1 MNETAA
7 RQVWLARSCETAPPF
22 PGWTDEDRLWADQA
36 AARRVGEGATPES
49 FVVQRSA
56 LVSERLEARDATV
69 RRVQRSVSWRPWIGP
84 MVVAAAL
91 VAGLATDALS
101 AGTRINVLAPPLLGV
116 LAWNLAVYGL
126 LAARALSA
134 LAAGRSLRRG
144 WLTRVVSRLG
154 RGGLG
159 HGGRGSAS
167 GGTVASRFLGDWLSA
182 SAPLNGARA
191 AAVLHAAA
199 AALAI
204 GLLAGLYLRGLAFEY
219 RAGWDSTFL
228 GPSAV
233 RRLLGIVLGPAS
245 AVTGIALP
253 DVPGV
258 ASIRFSAGPG
268 ENAAR
273 WIHLYAATVLLF
285 VGLPRTLLALR
296 AAWQAHRLAREFPI
310 PSDDAYVRS
319 LERRWRGQA
328 ARVQVLPFSYQ
339 VPQSSLRG
347 LQARL
352 AAELGPDVEL
362 VVAPC
367 AVPPDIPSDTASDTA
382 PDTASDTA
390 SDTAHGGPF
399 VLVVALFNL
408 GATPEVETHVAF
420 VQGLAQDRD
429 ARRPLRVIVDE
440 TRFRERFA
448 ADPRRI
454 DERRAAWRKAMAETG
469 CEPQFATLGDAS

>member
-22 PGWTDEDRLWADQA
+22 PGWTDEDRLWADQT
-36 AARRVGEGATPES
+36 AARRIGERATPES

-56 LVSERLEARDATV
+56 LVSERLEARDAAV
-69 RRVQRSVSWRPWIGP
+69 RRVQRSVSWRPWIAPLGI
-84 MVVAAAL
+84 AAAFL
-91 VAGLATDALS
+91 AGLATDALS

-116 LAWNLAVYGL
+116 LAWNLVVYGL
-126 LAARALSA
+126 LAARGLSA

-144 WLTRVVSRLG
+144 WLTHVVSRFG
-154 RGGLG
+154 HGGLG
-159 HGGRGSAS
+159 RGGRGSA
-167 GGTVASRFLGDWLSA
+167 GGGSVASRFLGDWLSL

-228 GPSAV
+228 GPPAV
-233 RRLLGIVLGPAS
+233 RRLLAIVLGPAS

-258 ASIRFSAGPG
+258 AAIRFSAGPG

-296 AAWQAHRLAREFPI
+296 AAWQARRRARDFPI

-328 ARVQVLPFSYQ
+328 ARVQVIPFSYQ
-339 VPQSSLRG
+339 VSQSSLRG

-352 AAELGPDVEL
+352 AAELGPEVEL
-362 VVAPC
+362 VVAPG
-367 AVPPDIPSDTASDTA
+367 AMPPDTP
-382 PDTASDTA
+382 PDTPHGGPPDTP
-390 SDTAHGGPF
+390 STTTHDGPF
-399 VLVVALFNL
+399 VLVVALFSL

-420 VQGLAQDRD
+420 VQGLVQEGH
-429 ARRPLRVIVDE
+429 ARGRLRVIVDE

-448 ADPRRI
+448 SDPRRI
-454 DERRAAWRKAMAETG
+454 DERRAAWRKALAETG